1 MDHVTIQVPPLSIS
15 RIIYSG
21 AGTER
26 SRPWNLFP
34 AIVLLSGLL
43 LFQSELI
50 LAKYI
55 LPWFG
60 GTPAVWNTCM
70 MFYQSVLLVG
80 YAYSHWLCTR
90 FDGRK
95 QTRIHMGTIA
105 VALVALAIAIVLWGS
120 PLTPG
125 AHWKY
130 VLAGN
135 PVLHIVALLTVA
147 TGIPF
152 FLLSTTGPLVQHW
165 FGQLYPGHSPY
176 RLYAISNLGSLVGL
190 LGYPFLLEWLLPIRK
205 QAHAWTVLFFIF
217 LILCAVQVRILGHRS
232 LLSKS
237 MAESG
242 NGGRI
247 GLLRFGIWIGLATCG
262 SVMLLATT
270 NLVCQNIASN
280 PFLWVIPLCIYL
292 ISFCI
297 CFEQRRWYRRPFF
310 FLLFFV
316 AACLTA
322 RLIAAGPSNLDPV
335 SQLSAYFL
343 LLFTV
348 CMVCNGELE
357 RSKPSAEQVTP
368 FYLSIAFGGA
378 LGGGFVVLTAP
389 HLFHTFYEFQLALL
403 ATGLTVLT
411 ISVKG
416 FFFALKNGTGSS
428 KWRGTIAQ
436 LVSAVATI
444 SVLAVL
450 VWAFRTQARREAGN
464 IVQLRNFFGVKT
476 VYDKDGIRYLSNGG
490 IIHGGQYLDE
500 RWHKEPLTYYMRHSG
515 LGLLLKDYRGL
526 TGQKDSAPLRLGA
539 IGMGAGTVATY
550 AQPGDTIRFYEIDP
564 QIVGLSQGPGPLFTY
579 MLDSR
584 GNIETVLGDARLSL
598 EAEASR
604 HEFQR
609 FDVLV
614 LDAFSGDA
622 IPVHLLTSEAMQV
635 YLQHL
640 RGPNSVIAVHIS
652 NVALDLTPVLR
663 ALSTRYQFT
672 FSHMG
677 GLGGPDWFLLCR
689 NPKILEDPV
698 LYRPFPWSDSPVL
711 WTDDYSNLLTVLR
724 KGNWNLRP

>member
-1 MDHVTIQVPPLSIS
+1 VDNVTIHAPPLSIS
-15 RIIYSG
+15 RSVYSG
-21 AGTER
+21 PGTER

-34 AIVLLSGLL
+34 AIVLLSALL

-70 MFYQSVLLVG
+70 LFYQSVLLAG

-90 FDGRK
+90 FDGRT
-95 QTRIHMGTIA
+95 QARVHTGTVAI
-105 VALVALAIAIVLWGS
+105 ALVALAITMVLWGS

-130 VLAGN
+130 VLSDN
-135 PVLHIVALLTVA
+135 PILHIVALLTMA
-147 TGIPF
+147 MGIPF
-152 FLLSTTGPLVQHW
+152 FLLSTTGPLLQHW
-165 FGQLYPGHSPY
+165 FGQVYPGRSPY

-205 QAHAWTVLFFIF
+205 QALAWAVLFVIF
-217 LILCAVQVRILGHRS
+217 LILCAVLNRILGRQS
-232 LLSKS
+232 LLSKRVE
-237 MAESG
+237 ESG
-242 NGGRI
+242 SSGRI
-247 GLLRFGIWIGLATCG
+247 GLPRFGFWIGLAACG

-280 PFLWVIPLCIYL
+280 PFLWAIPLCIYL
-292 ISFCI
+292 ISFSI
-297 CFEQRRWYRRPFF
+297 CFENSRWYRRPVFF
-310 FLLFFV
+310 PLFFV

-322 RLIAAGPSNLDPV
+322 RLIAADPSDLDPV
-335 SQLSAYFL
+335 SQLGTYFL

-357 RSKPSAEQVTP
+357 RLKPPAKKVTP

-378 LGGGFVVLTAP
+378 LGGGFVVLAAP
-389 HLFHTFYEFQLALL
+389 HLFDTFYEFQLALL
-403 ATGLTVLT
+403 ATGLVVLT
-411 ISVKG
+411 ISLKG
-416 FFFALKNGTGSS
+416 FLSGLKSGTDSS
-428 KWRGTIAQ
+428 KRRATIVQ
-436 LVSAVATI
+436 LLSAVATI
-444 SVLAVL
+444 FVLAVL
-450 VWAFRTQARREAGN
+450 VWASRTQARREAGN
-464 IVQLRNFFGVKT
+464 IMQLRNFFGVKR
-476 VYDKDGIRYLSNGG
+476 VYDKSGIRYLNNGG
-490 IIHGGQYLDE
+490 IVHGGQYLAE
-500 RWHKEPLTYYMRHSG
+500 RSRMEPLAYYMRHSG
-515 LGLLLKDYRGL
+515 LGLLLENYRRL
-526 TGQKDSAPLRLGA
+526 TGQKESAPLRLGA

-550 AQPGDTIRFYEIDP
+550 AQPGDNVRFYEIDP
-564 QIVGLSQGPGPLFTY
+564 QVVGLSQGPGPVFTY
-579 MLDSR
+579 VLGSR

-604 HEFQR
+604 HEFQQ

-663 ALSTRYQFT
+663 ALGTRYQLT
-672 FSHMG
+672 VNHMG
-677 GLGGPDWFLLCR
+677 GLGGPDWVLLCR
-689 NPKILEDPV
+689 NRKILEDPV

-711 WTDDYSNLLTVLR
+711 WTDDYSNLLSVLR
-724 KGNWNLRP
+724 K